1 MCIDKIFMG
10 SYDRILL
17 WKETCRGGYSNGI
30 IKGNYKQTWNYPT
43 LVRIYIF
50 HILLSFVNNV
60 SIQRNRKSSVVE
72 NHSIV
77 TVRFYFLDWRMGNKI
92 SVNWEEG
99 LFTMELTIRDI
110 LNFFLDTPIFP
121 LVISIVTFFILIKL
135 LEKYGSFLDRFK
147 FIKESFWISIILFS
161 VGAFILLKI
170 WDSINNF

>member
-1 MCIDKIFMG
+1 
-10 SYDRILL
+10 
-17 WKETCRGGYSNGI
+17 
-30 IKGNYKQTWNYPT
+30 
-43 LVRIYIF
+43 
-50 HILLSFVNNV
+50 
-60 SIQRNRKSSVVE
+60 VVE

-110 LNFFLDTPIFP
+110 LNFFLDTPILP

-135 LEKYGSFLDRFK
+135 LENYSSFLDRFK